1 MNNTFFVGNL
11 GSDPVVRPSNNGGS
25 PRTTFSVAVSE
36 KNMKTGEE
44 KTHWINVTAFG
55 SLGENI
61 AKSLTKGN
69 RVVVTG
75 RFDSYKKTVTV
86 NGQNGPEVK
95 DLDMLSFVATSVGPD
110 LTWQVAQVAK
120 SNPNGGGQ
128 GNGGGYAQP
137 QAQQAPVQQPV
148 QQQAAGQAA
157 GGFGGGFGGD
167 NPF

>member
-1 MNNTFFVGNL
+1 MNNSFFVGNL
-11 GSDPVVRPSNNGGS
+11 GADPVVRQSANGGTS
-25 PRTTFSVAVSE
+25 RTTFSVAVNE

-55 SLGENI
+55 SLGENV
-61 AKSLTKGN
+61 AKSLKKGD
-69 RVVVTG
+69 RVLVTA

-95 DLDMLSFVATSVGPD
+95 ELDMLSFVATSVAPD

-120 SNPNGGGQ
+120 VSSNGGGQ
-128 GNGGGYAQP
+128 GNGGGYAQQQAP
-137 QAQQAPVQQPV
+137 AQQAAQPV
-148 QQQAAGQAA
+148 QQAPAGQAA